1 MKCPTCGLDK
11 EEIRMILKQ
20 LEDMSQRRTDE
31 LETLMNEKIDNLVNM
46 DE

>member
-1 MKCPTCGLDK
+1 MKCPNCGLDK

-31 LETLMNEKIDNLVNM
+31 LERLMSEKIDNLVNI
-46 DE
+46 E